1 MFKNYELKK
10 QNETLKEQI
19 TSLNYRISELQ
30 DREHYYLE
38 RITGFKDAIKFKNE
52 VAEELIQDNKLLQQE
67 KEENEQRALHLS
79 ICIKIIEDLVK
90 KHDEKLFESIKKV
103 LNARNQTAR

>member
-10 QNETLKEQI
+10 QNEKLKEQI
-19 TSLNYRISELQ
+19 ISLNYRISELQ

-52 VAEELIQDNKLLQQE
+52 VAEELIQDSKLLQQE

-79 ICIKIIEDLVK
+79 RCITLIEDTVK
-90 KHDEKLFESIKKV
+90 TDEDMYKKIKKA
-103 LNARNQTAR
+103 LTKELEQN

>member
-10 QNETLKEQI
+10 QNEKLKEQI
-19 TSLNYRISELQ
+19 VNLNYRINELQ
-30 DREHYYLE
+30 DRERYYLE

-79 ICIKIIEDLVK
+79 SCIKLIEDTVK
-90 KHDEKLFESIKKV
+90 TDEDIYKKIKKA
-103 LNARNQTAR
+103 LTKELEQN